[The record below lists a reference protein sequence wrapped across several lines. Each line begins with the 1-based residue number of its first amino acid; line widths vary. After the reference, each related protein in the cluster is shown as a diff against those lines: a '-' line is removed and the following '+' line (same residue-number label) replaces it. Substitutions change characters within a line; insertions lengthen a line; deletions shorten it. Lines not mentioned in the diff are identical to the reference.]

1 MSRAIH
7 PAPDSAGV
15 TLVTSALGALADARF
30 LLVAALVT
38 AAQATGVR
46 VATKQIAEAAISARA
61 VQRTDGDI
69 NVLSRLLE
77 TGGSAETPLLRRF
90 PVTVFLDG

>member
-1 MSRAIH
+1 
-7 PAPDSAGV
+7 
-15 TLVTSALGALADARF
+15 
-30 LLVAALVT
+30 LLVAASVT

-46 VATKQIAEAAISARA
+46 AATKQIAEAVISARA

-77 TGGSAETPLLRRF
+77 TGGSAEIPLLRRF
-90 PVTVFLDG
+90 PVTVFLDGY